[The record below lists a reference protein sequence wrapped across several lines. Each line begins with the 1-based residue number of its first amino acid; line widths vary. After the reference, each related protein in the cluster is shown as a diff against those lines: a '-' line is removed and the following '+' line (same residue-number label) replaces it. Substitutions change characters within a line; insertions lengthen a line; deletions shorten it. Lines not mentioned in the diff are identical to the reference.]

1 MHRFTTITSV
11 RDHGQMARA
20 IYRILRRNINIRST
34 AVRDSL
40 GLWHSYPGGRVL
52 PDAQAYNVR
61 FSSRVACITS
71 ASARTRVLKALRE
84 AEEIVTVKL
93 EALDLRERF
102 ARLEIMATAEMK
114 EALRR
119 EKKIRKTL
127 KLSADEKIRFFST
140 YSHDLKTPLSLLTMP
155 LENLAV
161 HDERLPPSLRLQL
174 EKIKIA
180 IYNVLRTVGH
190 SLDAAKLMTR
200 NRRPILLPYDFS
212 NFVRYVAEVYSIVF
226 ESYGMRLETQI
237 ESEIIA
243 EIDPIQMEKVINN
256 LLSNSIKHNLPGCT
270 TTITLTQS
278 AGKAELTIVDNGL
291 GAPILLP
298 ESGRRPVAGVN
309 PWVLTS
315 HGYGLGIVRELL
327 KLNRARLRVESEK
340 GVGTTV
346 SIFLPAQPYLADSAA
361 GMRMHNFYHTMHEV
375 ELLAS
380 ERTQL
385 SRRKKPVAG

>member
-1 MHRFTTITSV
+1 MRRFSAITNV
-11 RDHGQMARA
+11 RGHGELARA
-20 IYRILRRNINIRST
+20 VYRIARRSANIS
-34 AVRDSL
+34 AVAVQDSL
-40 GLWHSYPGGRVL
+40 GLWHSYPGGRVM
-52 PDAQAYNVR
+52 AQVKEYNLRLNKRLVCN
-61 FSSRVACITS
+61 VPNA
-71 ASARTRVLKALRE
+71 ARNRVLSLLHE
-84 AEEIVTVKL
+84 AVEIINVKL

-102 ARLEIMATAEMK
+102 ARLEMLATAEMK
-114 EALRR
+114 EALRH
-119 EKKIRKTL
+119 EKELRKHL
-127 KLSADEKIRFFST
+127 KRSAEEKIRFFST

-161 HDERLPPSLRLQL
+161 HDDRLPPALRLQL

-190 SLDAAKLMTR
+190 SLDAARLMTQS
-200 NRRPILLPYDFS
+200 RRQILLPYDFS
-212 NFVRYVAEVYSIVF
+212 AFVRHVAEVYSIVF
-226 ESYGMRLETQI
+226 ESYGMSLETEI
-237 ESEIIA
+237 DGEIIA

-270 TTITLTQS
+270 TRIKLS
-278 AGKAELTIVDNGL
+278 RMAGKAQLTISDNGL
-291 GAPILLP
+291 GGMVALP

-309 PWVLTS
+309 PWVLSS

-327 KLNRARLRVESEK
+327 KLNRARLRIKSEK

-346 SIFLPAQPYLADSAA
+346 SILLPAQDYLAASTS

-385 SRRKKPVAG
+385 SRRKKTLAE